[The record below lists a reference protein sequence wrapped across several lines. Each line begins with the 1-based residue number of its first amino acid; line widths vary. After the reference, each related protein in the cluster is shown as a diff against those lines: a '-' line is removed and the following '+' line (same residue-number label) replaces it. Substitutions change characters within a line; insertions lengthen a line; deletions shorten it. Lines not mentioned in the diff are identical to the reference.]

1 MFSKSQQ
8 KYIKRSGIVLSIMIL
23 LFASTLQ
30 FKAEA
35 ASSNFAPGELE
46 AGAIMQ
52 WGGTV
57 LLAAAENATNID
69 PSIMDQVH
77 HFGQQAWEDAN
88 ATIRSEITSS
98 IQGYSDLWGTNRKY
112 SLQWSSDAQMYLVN
126 KWNEYF
132 GAGALINDANHTIE
146 KVATIN
152 SIIMNSIADA
162 RMDDK
167 GIYQDLGS
175 IKDVYGED
183 IFLRG
188 VQINSYGELSVSF
201 NKPYT
206 ISKDSP
212 LLKKK
217 FPNALVAYR
226 EAVKELGIK
235 PTYQTVQPRFGLH
248 QYPYTRY
255 ALLTFPDNFPTRLT
269 IPAFKGILNSQGIIT
284 TLEKPNI
291 GRVGNSLTGEIAISY
306 PTYIGDTGTFTDAD
320 AVTRMPSEAPVDN
333 GGSGNGD
340 GSSND
345 TITYSPL
352 DLIVYKAMLQFIQE
366 YRDNQSNSLDQLLE
380 YMKLNESG
388 KPANTQAWNGWLN
401 SFSQ

>member
-8 KYIKRSGIVLSIMIL
+8 KFVKRSSIVLSIMIL
-23 LFASTLQ
+23 IFASTVQ

-69 PSIMDQVH
+69 PSIMEQVH
-77 HFGQQAWEDAN
+77 HFGQQAWQDAD
-88 ATIRSEITSS
+88 ATTKSEITSS
-98 IQGYSDLWGTNRKY
+98 IEGYNDLWGTNRKY
-112 SLQWSSDAQMYLVN
+112 SIQWSSDAQMYLVN

-132 GAGALINDANHTIE
+132 GAGARINDANHTIE

-152 SIIMNSIADA
+152 SIIVPSTVKTANRQGERIN
-162 RMDDK
+162 
-167 GIYQDLGS
+167 DLGTFMS
-175 IKDVYGED
+175 GVIHYVYS
-183 IFLRG
+183 
-188 VQINSYGELSVSF
+188 VHTNMYGKIQF
-201 NKPYT
+201 DTYPHRT
-206 ISKDSP
+206 IWPST
-212 LLKKK
+212 LTTQE
-217 FPNALVAYR
+217 FPNAFAAYSS
-226 EAVKELGIK
+226 AVKELDITS
-235 PTYQTVQPRFGLH
+235 TYQTVMPIFVDNSTGQSI
-248 QYPYTRY
+248 QYNPL
-255 ALLTFPDNFPTRLT
+255 AVPSNFPTRIT
-269 IPAFKGILNSQGIIT
+269 IPALKGIVNGQGIIT

-320 AVTRMPSEAPVDN
+320 AVTRVPSEAPVDN
-333 GGSGNGD
+333 GGNGNGD

-345 TITYSPL
+345 TLSYSPL
-352 DLIVYKAMLQFIQE
+352 DLFVYKAMLQFIQE

-380 YMKLNESG
+380 YMKLNDSG
-388 KPANTQAWNGWLN
+388 KPANTQAWNGWLK

>member
-8 KYIKRSGIVLSIMIL
+8 KFVKRSSIVLSIMIL
-23 LFASTLQ
+23 LFASTVQ

-69 PSIMDQVH
+69 PSIMEQVH
-77 HFGQQAWEDAN
+77 HFGKQAWQDAD
-88 ATIRSEITSS
+88 ATTKSEITSS
-98 IQGYSDLWGTNRKY
+98 IEGYNDLWGTNRKY

-132 GAGALINDANHTIE
+132 GAGARINDANHTIE

-152 SIIMNSIADA
+152 SIIVPSTVKTANRQGERIN
-162 RMDDK
+162 
-167 GIYQDLGS
+167 DLGTFMS
-175 IKDVYGED
+175 GVIHYVYSVHTD
-183 IFLRG
+183 K
-188 VQINSYGELSVSF
+188 YGKIQF
-201 NKPYT
+201 DTYPHRT
-206 ISKDSP
+206 IWPST
-212 LLKKK
+212 LTTQE
-217 FPNALVAYR
+217 FPNAFAAYR
-226 EAVKELGIK
+226 SAVKELDIT
-235 PTYQTVQPRFGLH
+235 PTYQTVMPIFVDNSTGQSI
-248 QYPYTRY
+248 QYNPL
-255 ALLTFPDNFPTRLT
+255 AVPSNFPTRIT
-269 IPAFKGILNSQGIIT
+269 ISALKGIVNGQGIIT
-284 TLEKPNI
+284 ALEKPNI

-320 AVTRMPSEAPVDN
+320 AVTRVPSEAPVDN
-333 GGSGNGD
+333 GGNGNGD

-345 TITYSPL
+345 TLSYSPL
-352 DLIVYKAMLQFIQE
+352 DLFVYKAMLQFIQE

-380 YMKLNESG
+380 YMKLNDSG
-388 KPANTQAWNGWLN
+388 KPANTQAWNGWLK